1 MTDLELIKEK
11 VSDTCRCG
19 GLKEP
24 HKSFCQK
31 CYFSL
36 PVSVQRALYARPGKG
51 YREAYEEA
59 AEFLDGKRADA

>member
-1 MTDLELIKEK
+1 VTDLELLKQL

-24 HKSFCQK
+24 HKSFCQT

-36 PVSVQRALYARPGKG
+36 PVSMQRALYARLGRG
-51 YREAYEEA
+51 YREAYESA
-59 AEFLDGKRADA
+59 VEFLDAEAKQ